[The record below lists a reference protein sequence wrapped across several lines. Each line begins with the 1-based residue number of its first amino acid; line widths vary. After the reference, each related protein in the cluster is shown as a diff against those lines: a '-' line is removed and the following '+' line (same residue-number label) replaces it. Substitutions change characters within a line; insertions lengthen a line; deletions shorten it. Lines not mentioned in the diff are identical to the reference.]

1 MSDVMTLAKAPRRA
15 LTALLA
21 VSFIC
26 LAGSPE
32 AQAHEGHGEAARPS
46 QQPIVPGVAFT
57 VPKETQFLL
66 EVRTQRAAVRPLES
80 RLVAPGKVAPRTD
93 RYAQVSA
100 PVPGRVL
107 ASGASVPL
115 VGQRVKRGEV
125 LALVQQSLSTSEA
138 TGLSTG
144 YIQAEAEVS
153 RAQAALEQARRDL
166 ARLESLQGVVAEK
179 EVQQARLVVSTAEQ
193 EWARAKAARDVLSG
207 ARQGQGTARFPLVA
221 PIDGVLVEA
230 RASVGEQV
238 DPARP
243 LFAVLDASVVWVEAR
258 VYEGDVARVESASG
272 ALVGTPAYEGQHFA
286 ARLHHV
292 GQMVDESTRSVRVLF
307 EVDNREGRLRPGM
320 FVDVAIGQGGRRD
333 ALAVPGPA
341 VVEEEGRAFVFVHT
355 AAEAFE
361 LRPVVLGGRDGEW
374 REVRQGLRAGERVVV
389 GGVAALRMAR
399 GGTR

>member
-1 MSDVMTLAKAPRRA
+1 MGV
-15 LTALLA
+15 
-21 VSFIC
+21 
-26 LAGSPE
+26 GPE
-32 AQAHEGHGEAARPS
+32 ARAHEGHAEPARAS
-46 QQPIVPGVAFT
+46 QQPIVPGVAFP

-66 EVRTQRAAVRPLES
+66 EVRTQRAAVRSLES
-80 RLVAPGKVAPRTD
+80 RLVAPGKVVPRTD

-100 PVPGRVL
+100 PVAGRVL

-144 YIQAEAEVS
+144 YIQAEAEVA

-166 ARLESLQGVVAEK
+166 TRLESLQGVVAEK
-179 EVQQARLVVSTAEQ
+179 DVQQARLGVSTAEQ
-193 EWARAKAARDVLSG
+193 EWGRAKAARDVLSG

-230 RASVGEQV
+230 RATVGEQV
-238 DPARP
+238 DPSRP

-272 ALVGTPAYEGQHFA
+272 ALVDTPAYEGQHFP

-307 EVDNREGRLRPGM
+307 EADNREGRLRPGM

-333 ALAVPGPA
+333 ALAVPARA
-341 VVEEEGRAFVFVHT
+341 VVEEEGRAFVLVHT
-355 AAEAFE
+355 APEAFE
-361 LRPVVLGGRDGEW
+361 LRPVVLGGQDGEW
-374 REVRQGLRAGERVVV
+374 REVRQGLKAGERVVV

-399 GGTR
+399 GGGR